1 MEENV
6 HDVEIGET
14 ELDVVEATSVEL
26 EVSSE
31 VCDATGCQGQS
42 PSIAATMKRS
52 GRPTVVDEVICT
64 GEVVVPIGTATG
76 LVVLILS
83 NGAPARSTRRR
94 SATKRAT

>member
-42 PSIAATMKRS
+42 VDQSHNETQE
-52 GRPTVVDEVICT
+52 GPTVVDEVIGT